1 MKPKNEDINKLFT
14 LIQEAKYPVALTGA
28 GVSTLSG
35 IRDFRGKNGLYNE
48 MDAEKIFD
56 IEYFMQDPSF
66 YYKQAGDFIYNIDEK
81 EASIVHIVLGEL
93 EQRGLLKALITQNI
107 DLLHQKGGS
116 KNVIEIHGS
125 PSVHYCLRCSGVRV
139 SFEEAAAVVRKGEMP
154 KCPKCGK
161 VLKPAITF
169 FGESLPA
176 DALREALDESQK
188 ADLMLVL
195 GTSLT
200 VYPAASMPVYTLRSG
215 GRIVIVN
222 NMPTPLDG
230 RAFLCFDDLGSVFEE
245 LGSLLH
251 SA

>member
-1 MKPKNEDINKLFT
+1 MKANSDIAKLFT
-14 LIQEAKYPVALTGA
+14 LIKEAKHLVALTGA

-56 IEYFMQDPSF
+56 IEYFVEDPSF

-81 EASIVHIVLGEL
+81 EASVVHIVLGEL
-93 EQRGLLKALITQNI
+93 EKRGFLKALITQNI

-116 KNVIEIHGS
+116 KHVIEIHGS
-125 PSVHYCLRCSGVRV
+125 PLVHYCLRCAGVRV
-139 SFEEAAAVVRKGEMP
+139 GFEEAAAVVRKGEMP
-154 KCPKCGK
+154 KCPKCGR

-169 FGESLPA
+169 FGESLPM
-176 DALREALDESQK
+176 DALREAVTESQQ

-200 VYPAASMPVYTLRSG
+200 VHPAASMPSYTLNSG

-222 NMPTPLDG
+222 NMPTPLDSM
-230 RAFLCFDDLGSVFEE
+230 AALHFDDLGEVFEGLKQFLE
-245 LGSLLH
+245 
-251 SA
+251 